1 MKKLLSLV
9 LTLAIIFGVISE
21 TVFAYGS
28 DKSRTYESGNCTI
41 SYIVTNE
48 WDRNQQI
55 VMSITNNGEKMLRN
69 WAVKFDTSGAVL
81 SPWNAD
87 VYSADSNSVVL
98 RNCGYNYEI
107 MPNTTIEF
115 GFQLNGEALSIP
127 ESVSLCNKVVD
138 STDKAEVSYEIYDI
152 WDNGFNAAVSVKNIS
167 DEPLVAWKLSFDGN
181 FDIVSL
187 WNGTLLHTSN
197 GSFAVENDITTTLI
211 EKGETKTFGFRGT
224 IASGQKPVM
233 SNFSMTSVVI
243 DTNAEQPDQPI
254 EPEEPYEDIIQCF
267 GKYIKEE
274 NAIDVYWFS
283 TSEET
288 VYVYENTDSSGWRRV
303 AEVSDSNSYKYNIT
317 KEFLVKYIK
326 VIQETENGTIESSVF
341 AVANSDD
348 GYACVWPDTDGD
360 GLPDYI
366 EEIYDTD
373 PENPDTD
380 GDGLTDYE
388 EVYSIGTNPLKSDTD
403 ENGINDADDDP
414 DNDGLTNREE
424 LDIGTSPFSADTDED
439 GLSDYDEVNKF
450 NTDPLN
456 TDSDNDTLSDGD
468 EIAIGLDPNN
478 PETFGVPDAEYKTKQ
493 TISADSKA
501 LENVNTEE
509 SPYKLSL
516 EITASGNVSGTL
528 TAETS
533 SFSAAIDSN
542 IQLGEIIDLKYF
554 SGDVEQVKLNFTIG
568 DSYVENTLDLFPDDE
583 SIKGIRRLTVFK
595 YFEDI
600 NMLLPIETEYDEA
613 TNTVSATVDELGTYC
628 VVDIEQWLYN
638 IIGVKIPEAAL
649 LENITDD
656 DFDGIEIENFDFAE
670 EETRLSYSSAA
681 IEDEA
686 EFEVDT
692 ASFYSVPSIASSQVI
707 SGFKEVEVGSPVDV
721 VFILQTA
728 GESTSYFNGQ
738 KTMITNVMSSLL
750 ERFGAQNVRVCV
762 ITYNLSGAKLL
773 NANTWFS
780 DVNELQDALSAI
792 TYKIT
797 SSYVNRG
804 SAVSKLISDVSFKAS
819 ASKFVFQVMNGATN
833 VGSGYFS
840 QLDAC
845 SRLSINYSELM
856 PSGYSYISSSYA
868 ASVSAAIKKT
878 NGLNLTYNSRTSATT
893 IYNHICNYTEPP
905 RVEYDVIIP
914 TGWSTIR
921 LKGIL
926 DPENDIDTDYDNLT
940 DWEEVDNEHI
950 SFDTYGSIVLP
961 SLAECMAMP
970 NKPYAENGL
979 SQYKESLRPSGMP
992 SSALEQMFEAV
1003 SEEVYV
1009 LPITSNPTKADSDGD
1024 GLLDGSPQTHNGK
1037 YIAPKDNAP
1046 LKYDGPVNAWKNHI
1060 ATSKTSMVTEYSSDF
1075 GSTGV
1080 EVVNDFLTV
1089 IDDNVNIEFDTVDG
1103 KLLHVNASVDVEI
1116 KIPCSDIITLLKVIS
1131 VFWLENREYI
1141 HTGAQEFEDS
1151 LYISLNLFG
1160 EKLSN
1165 INPCFEIAPDQLED
1179 FIKDFSNFIEERYQ
1193 DIDSLIDTASNK
1205 TLNIRLA
1212 LQSDDFVV
1220 NADDLV
1226 DIGLGLAPALDTTK
1240 DAWGWAAKCVKTIC
1254 EGSTVLGARLL
1265 NFVLDADGVAYHSQ
1279 PDTWQRAFGY
1289 NDLYDLVFEKGSFMH
1304 KAKYDF
1310 MSGDTKYALWMWK
1323 GDYWNLQSGAEI
1335 GLYYIDNNRDQLSE
1349 AAHYY
1354 CMENTMPMSLSLY
1367 NRDDNRYTNV
1377 FCWYPDDAQWWVT
1390 GFNAHSEFTNPEPDK
1405 MVAIGSID
1413 FSSEVCLYD
1422 DFKSTEMDEKLI
1434 SLNNYFYFDDENHIL
1449 WILWT
1454 QDDGREYNFAYRN
1467 S

>member
-1 MKKLLSLV
+1 M
-9 LTLAIIFGVISE
+9 
-21 TVFAYGS
+21 
-28 DKSRTYESGNCTI
+28 
-41 SYIVTNE
+41 
-48 WDRNQQI
+48 
-55 VMSITNNGEKMLRN
+55 
-69 WAVKFDTSGAVL
+69 
-81 SPWNAD
+81 
-87 VYSADSNSVVL
+87 
-98 RNCGYNYEI
+98 
-107 MPNTTIEF
+107 
-115 GFQLNGEALSIP
+115 
-127 ESVSLCNKVVD
+127 
-138 STDKAEVSYEIYDI
+138 
-152 WDNGFNAAVSVKNIS
+152 
-167 DEPLVAWKLSFDGN
+167 
-181 FDIVSL
+181 
-187 WNGTLLHTSN
+187 
-197 GSFAVENDITTTLI
+197 
-211 EKGETKTFGFRGT
+211 
-224 IASGQKPVM
+224 
-233 SNFSMTSVVI
+233 
-243 DTNAEQPDQPI
+243 
-254 EPEEPYEDIIQCF
+254 
-267 GKYIKEE
+267 
-274 NAIDVYWFS
+274 
-283 TSEET
+283 
-288 VYVYENTDSSGWRRV
+288 YVYENTDNGGWKMV
-303 AEVSDSNSYKYNIT
+303 SEVSDSNSYKYNIT
-317 KEFLVKYIK
+317 EDFLVKYIK
-326 VIQETENGTIESSVF
+326 VIQETANGTIESSVF
-341 AVANSDD
+341 AVANTDD

-366 EEIYDTD
+366 EEIYGTD

-388 EVYSIGTNPLKSDTD
+388 EVYSIGTNPLKYDTD

-424 LDIGTSPFSADTDED
+424 LDIGTPPFSADTDED
-439 GLSDYDEVNKF
+439 ELSDNDEVNKF

-456 TDSDNDTLSDGD
+456 ADSDNDTLSDGD
-468 EIAIGLDPNN
+468 EIAIELAPNN

-493 TISADSKA
+493 TISVDSKA
-501 LENVNTEE
+501 LENINTEE

-542 IQLGEIIDLKYF
+542 IQLGAVIDLKYL

-600 NMLLPIETEYDEA
+600 NMLLPIETEYDET

-638 IIGVKIPEAAL
+638 ITGMEIPESAL
-649 LENITDD
+649 LEDIADD

-670 EETRLSYSSAA
+670 EETRLSYSPAA

-686 EFEVDT
+686 EFEVET

-707 SGFKEVEVGSPVDV
+707 SGLKEVEVGSPVDV

-738 KTMITNVMSSLL
+738 KTMITDVMSSLL
-750 ERFGAQNVRVCV
+750 ERFGAENVRVCV
-762 ITYNLSGAKLL
+762 ITYNLSGAKIL

-780 DVNELQDALSAI
+780 EVNELQDALSAI
-792 TYKIT
+792 TYKTT

-804 SAVSKLISDVSFKAS
+804 SAFSKLISDVSFKAS

-833 VGSGYFS
+833 VGWGYFS

-868 ASVSAAIKKT
+868 ARVSAAIKKT

-926 DPENDIDTDYDNLT
+926 DPESDIDTDYDDLT

-992 SSALEQMFEAV
+992 SSALNQMFEAV

-1009 LPITSNPTKADSDGD
+1009 LPITSDPTKAGSDGD
-1024 GLLDGSPQTHNGK
+1024 GLLDGSSQTYNGK

-1060 ATSKTSMVTEYSSDF
+1060 ATSKTHMATEYSTDF

-1080 EVVNDFLTV
+1080 EVVNNFLTV
-1089 IDDNVNIEFDTVDG
+1089 IDDTFEIGFDPTDG
-1103 KLLHVNASVDVEI
+1103 SILHVNASVDVEI
-1116 KIPCSDIITLLKVIS
+1116 KIPCSDILSLLTVIGT
-1131 VFWLENREYI
+1131 FWLENKEYI
-1141 HTGAQEFEDS
+1141 HTGTQKFEDS
-1151 LYISLNLFG
+1151 LYISLNFLNG
-1160 EKLSN
+1160 KLSGL
-1165 INPCFEIAPDQLED
+1165 NPCLEIAPDQLED
-1179 FIKDFSNFIEERYQ
+1179 FIKDFSNFIEESYQ
-1193 DIDSLIDTASNK
+1193 YIDSFIDTASNM
-1205 TLNIRLA
+1205 TLDIKLA
-1212 LQSDDFVV
+1212 IQSDDFEID
-1220 NADDLV
+1220 ADNLV
-1226 DIGLGLAPALDTTK
+1226 DIGLALAPALDSTG

-1254 EGSTVLGARLL
+1254 EGSTPLGARLL
-1265 NFVLDADGVAYHSQ
+1265 NFVLDEDGVAYHSQ
-1279 PDTWQRAFGY
+1279 PDTWQKAFGY

-1304 KAKYDF
+1304 KARYDF

-1335 GLYYIDNNRDQLSE
+1335 GLYYIDNSRDQLSE

-1354 CMENTMPMSLSLY
+1354 CMDNTLPMSLSLY
-1367 NRDDNRYTNV
+1367 NHDDDSYTNV
-1377 FCWYPDDAQWWVT
+1377 FCWYPNDKQWWIT
-1390 GFNAHSEFTNPEPDK
+1390 GFNARSEFTNPEPDK
-1405 MVAIGSID
+1405 MIAIGSID
-1413 FSSEVCLYD
+1413 FSSEACLYD
-1422 DFKSTEMDEKLI
+1422 DFKSTEMEEKLI